1 MRFVIVI
8 REPGSAAQWWPADV
22 SSVQRATNHRCNF
35 ISAQAESERLIR
47 LDRAAGQPSVC
58 RVRLSASGVGRQGMA
73 RLRIH
78 VGGLAGWPG
87 AWWVESCLA
96 ASGSIRR
103 SGSGAPP
110 PPWSSSSATTVT
122 ARDVSPRG
130 GDGDATRGEQRVE
143 FEGLTGLGNV

>member
-78 VGGLAGWPG
+78 VGGLAGWLG

-110 PPWSSSSATTVT
+110 ATVVVVICNHRHCARRLPPRRRRRRRRD
-122 ARDVSPRG
+122 ARR
-130 GDGDATRGEQRVE
+130 ATR
-143 FEGLTGLGNV
+143 